1 MPKPKK
7 RKPMSA
13 EYLALL
19 TGFIVGILFSAIK
32 LPLPAPPALA
42 GVIGI
47 AGIYLGG
54 ETWKFLAGL
63 LTG

>member
-1 MPKPKK
+1 MPKSNK

-13 EYLALL
+13 VLLALL
-19 TGFIVGILFSAIK
+19 AGVVVGILFSAIK

-42 GVIGI
+42 GVMGI

-54 ETWKFLAGL
+54 ETWKFFAGL

>member
-1 MPKPKK
+1 MPNSNK
-7 RKPMSA
+7 RKSMSA
-13 EYLALL
+13 VLLALL
-19 TGFIVGILFSAIK
+19 AGVVVGILFSAIK

-54 ETWKFLAGL
+54 ETWKA
-63 LTG
+63 LTGWLGG